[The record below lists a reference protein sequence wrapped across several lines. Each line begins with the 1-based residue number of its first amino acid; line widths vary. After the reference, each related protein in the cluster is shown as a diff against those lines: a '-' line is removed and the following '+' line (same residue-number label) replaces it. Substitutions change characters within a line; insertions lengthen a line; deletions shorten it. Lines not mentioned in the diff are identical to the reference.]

1 MTEKNLKHIS
11 KTLSGWGCNSKAFV
25 KILNPKNKEALQEI
39 IAESKNSSLIAR
51 GLGRSYG
58 DAAQLNNG
66 SVINLD
72 YFQHIYLNKEKGIVN
87 VGGGV
92 SFDYLLKKLI
102 PEGFFLPVS
111 PGTRNVTVGG
121 AIAADVHGKNHHV
134 NGSFGN
140 HVINLLIVD
149 GLGQIQNLST
159 RKDAHKSEKDKFWA
173 TIGGMGLTGIIIE
186 ATFSLISIKTSK
198 ISVDTSKHNDIDS
211 LMEKMVYCDNKF
223 QYSVAWLDTLNKN
236 GRGILTCG
244 NHAIPEQFEKKIEI
258 NNFLEYDPKSIATAP
273 SFIPNGIL
281 NRLTVNAF
289 NEAYFRKAPKLRKQ
303 ELQDI
308 GIFFHPLDGIQKW
321 NRVYGPKGFLQY
333 QFVVPDSSSHLIKES
348 IEKFRKMGIPSFLSV
363 LKRFG
368 EENSAFLSFPKKGW
382 TLAVD
387 IPLSI
392 PMLERTLS
400 ELDIKIAEAGGRIYL
415 AKDSR
420 QSSDIFSLT
429 YPKLNEWK
437 IIQKAMDPKRIF
449 CSDLAIRLNLI

>member
-1 MTEKNLKHIS
+1 MIKNLKTIS
-11 KTLSGWGCNSKAFV
+11 KNVSGWGCNSKALV
-25 KILNPKNKEALQEI
+25 DILNPENTEEIQEI
-39 IAESKNSSLIAR
+39 ISNSEQNSIIVR

-66 SVINLD
+66 YVMNLNSIN
-72 YFQHIYLNKEKGIVN
+72 HIHLNKSKGIVSA
-87 VGGGV
+87 GGGL
-92 SFDYLLKKLI
+92 SFDELLKQII

-121 AIAADVHGKNHHV
+121 AIAADVHGKNHHI

-140 HVINLLIVD
+140 HVINLLIID
-149 GLGQIQNLST
+149 GLGQIKNLSPS
-159 RKDAHKSEKDKFWA
+159 KDANQSEKDAFWA
-173 TIGGMGLTGIIIE
+173 TIGGMGLTGVIIE
-186 ATFSLISIKTSK
+186 ATFSLLPIRTSK
-198 ISVDTSKHNDIDS
+198 ISVDTSRHCDIDS
-211 LMEKMVYCDNKF
+211 LMEEMIVCDKNF

-244 NHAIPEQFEKKIEI
+244 NHANPEEFEDKIEMD
-258 NNFLEYDPKSIATAP
+258 NLLDYSPKSLATAP
-273 SFIPNGIL
+273 TFIPNGML

-289 NEAYFRKAPKLRKQ
+289 NEAYYRKAPKLRKQ

-308 GIFFHPLDGIQKW
+308 ANFFHPLDGIQEW
-321 NRVYGPKGFLQY
+321 NRIYGPKGFLQY
-333 QFVVPDSSSHLIKES
+333 QYVVPDSSAYLIKES
-348 IEKFRKMGIPSFLSV
+348 IEIFRRIGIPSFLTV

-392 PMLERTLS
+392 PKLNRTLF
-400 ELDIKIAEAGGRIYL
+400 ELDIKVAEAGGRIYL

-420 QSSDIFSLT
+420 QSPDIFTST

-437 IIQKAMDPKRIF
+437 TIQKEMDPRRIF
-449 CSDLAIRLNLI
+449 CSDLAKRLKLI

>member
-1 MTEKNLKHIS
+1 MTENLKNIS
-11 KTLSGWGCNSKAFV
+11 KTISGWGRNSKALV
-25 KILNPKNKEALQEI
+25 KIINPKDKKELQDI
-39 IAESKNSSLIAR
+39 ISNSKKNSLIGR

-66 SVINLD
+66 SIINLD
-72 YFQHIYLNKEKGIVN
+72 YFKHIYLNKAQGILN
-87 VGGGV
+87 AGGGV
-92 SFDYLLKKLI
+92 SFGDLLKKII

-140 HVINLLIVD
+140 HIINLLIVD
-149 GLGQIQNLST
+149 GLGQIKSLSPV
-159 RKDAHKSEKDKFWA
+159 KDSNKSEKDEFWA
-173 TIGGMGLTGIIIE
+173 TIGGMGLTGLIIE
-186 ATFSLISIKTSK
+186 ATFSLIPIKTSK
-198 ISVDTSKHNDIDS
+198 ISVDTSRHRDIDS
-211 LMEKMVYCDNKF
+211 LMEEMVVCDRKF
-223 QYSVAWLDTLNKN
+223 QYSVAWLDTLNKK

-244 NHAIPEQFEKKIEI
+244 NHASPDEFKKKIDVD
-258 NNFLEYDPKSIATAP
+258 NLLDYNPKSLATAP
-273 SFIPNGIL
+273 SFIPNGML
-281 NRLTVNAF
+281 NRITVNAF
-289 NEAYFRKAPKLRKQ
+289 NEAYFRKAPKSRKQ

-308 GIFFHPLDGIQKW
+308 SNFFHPLDGIQEW

-333 QFVVPDSSSHLIKES
+333 QFVVPDSSANLIKES
-348 IEKFRKMGIPSFLSV
+348 IEIFRKIGIPSFLSV

-368 EENSAFLSFPKKGW
+368 EENASFLSFPKKGW

-387 IPLSI
+387 IPLSV
-392 PMLERTLS
+392 PKLERTLF

-420 QSSDIFSLT
+420 QSSEIFSLT

-437 IIQKAMDPKRIF
+437 VIQRRMDPKGIF
-449 CSDLAIRLNLI
+449 SSDLAKRLNLI

>member
-1 MTEKNLKHIS
+1 MTKNIKTIS
-11 KTLSGWGCNSKAFV
+11 KSISGWGRNSKALV
-25 KILNPKNKEALQEI
+25 NILNPENMEEIQEI
-39 IAESKNSSLIAR
+39 ISDSEQNSIIVR

-58 DAAQLNNG
+58 DAAQLSNG
-66 SVINLD
+66 YVMNLNSIN
-72 YFQHIYLNKEKGIVN
+72 HIHLNKSKGIVIA
-87 VGGGV
+87 GGGL
-92 SFDYLLKKLI
+92 SFDELLKQII

-140 HVINLLIVD
+140 HVINLLVID
-149 GLGQIQNLST
+149 GLGQIKSLSPQE
-159 RKDAHKSEKDKFWA
+159 DATQSEKDAFWA
-173 TIGGMGLTGIIIE
+173 TIGGMGLTGVIIE
-186 ATFSLISIKTSK
+186 ATFSLLPIRTSK
-198 ISVDTSKHNDIDS
+198 ISVDTSRHGDIDS
-211 LMEKMVYCDNKF
+211 LMDEMIVCDKNF

-244 NHAIPEQFEKKIEI
+244 NHANPEQFANEVEMDSLLDYK
-258 NNFLEYDPKSIATAP
+258 PKSLATAP

-289 NEAYFRKAPKLRKQ
+289 NEAYFRKAPKSRKK

-308 GIFFHPLDGIQKW
+308 ASFFHPLDGIQEW

-333 QFVVPDSSSHLIKES
+333 QFVVPDSASHLIKES
-348 IEKFRKMGIPSFLSV
+348 IEIFRKIGIPSFLSV

-392 PMLERTLS
+392 PELDRTLF
-400 ELDIKIAEAGGRIYL
+400 ELDIKIAESGGRIYL

-420 QSSDIFSLT
+420 QSSDIFSIT
-429 YPKLNEWK
+429 YPNLKKWK
-437 IIQKAMDPKRIF
+437 TIQKSMDPKRIF

>member
-1 MTEKNLKHIS
+1 MTENLKNCS
-11 KTLSGWGCNSKAFV
+11 KTLSGWGRNSKALV
-25 KILNPKNKEALQEI
+25 KILNPKGKEELQDI
-39 IAESKNSSLIAR
+39 ISNSKKNSIIAR

-72 YFQHIYLNKEKGIVN
+72 YFQHVYLNKSKGIVN
-87 VGGGV
+87 AGGGV
-92 SFDYLLKKLI
+92 SFDELLKNII

-121 AIAADVHGKNHHV
+121 AIAADVHGKNHHI

-140 HVINLLIVD
+140 HLINLLIVD
-149 GLGQIQNLST
+149 GLGEINSLSP
-159 RKDAHKSEKDKFWA
+159 RKDADKYEKDKFWA
-173 TIGGMGLTGIIIE
+173 TVGGMGLTGIIIE
-186 ATFSLISIKTSK
+186 ATFSLIPIKTSK
-198 ISVDTSKHNDIDS
+198 ISVDTSRHSDIDS
-211 LMEKMVYCDNKF
+211 LMEEMIICDKKF
-223 QYSVAWLDTLNKN
+223 QYSVAWLDTLNKS

-244 NHAIPEQFEKKIEI
+244 NHASPEQFKEKFEI
-258 NNFLEYDPKSIATAP
+258 DNCLDYNPKSLATAP
-273 SFIPNGIL
+273 SFIPNGML
-281 NRLTVNAF
+281 NRFTVNAF
-289 NEAYFRKAPKLRKQ
+289 NEAYFRKAPKSRKQ

-308 GIFFHPLDGIQKW
+308 ASFFYPLDGIQEW

-333 QFVVPDSSSHLIKES
+333 QFVVPDSSAHLIKES
-348 IEKFRKMGIPSFLSV
+348 IEIFRKIGIPSFLSV

-368 EENSAFLSFPKKGW
+368 QENSAFLSFPKKGW

-392 PMLERTLS
+392 PKLDKTLF

-420 QSSDIFSLT
+420 QSSNIFSLT

-437 IIQKAMDPKRIF
+437 LIQHSMDPNRIY

>member
-1 MTEKNLKHIS
+1 MTKNKKNIS
-11 KTLSGWGCNSKAFV
+11 KTISGWGCNSKALV
-25 KILNPKNKEALQEI
+25 KILNPKDKEELQEI
-39 IAESKNSSLIAR
+39 ISDSKKNSIIAR

-72 YFQHIYLNKEKGIVN
+72 CFQHIYLNKEQGIVN
-87 VGGGV
+87 AGGGV
-92 SFDYLLKKLI
+92 SFDNLLKKII
-102 PEGFFLPVS
+102 PHGFFLPVS

-140 HVINLLIVD
+140 HVINLLIID
-149 GLGQIQNLST
+149 GLGQIKSLSP
-159 RKDAHKSEKDKFWA
+159 RKDANKSEKDKFWA
-173 TIGGMGLTGIIIE
+173 TIGGMGLTGVIIE
-186 ATFSLISIKTSK
+186 ATFSLIPIRTSK
-198 ISVDTSKHNDIDS
+198 ISVDTSRHRDIDS
-211 LMEKMVYCDNKF
+211 LMEKMIICDNKF
-223 QYSVAWLDTLNKN
+223 QYSVAWLDTLNKR

-244 NHAIPEQFEKKIEI
+244 NHARPEELKKKVDIDSL
-258 NNFLEYDPKSIATAP
+258 LEYNPKSIATAP

-289 NEAYFRKAPKLRKQ
+289 NEAYYRKAPESRKQ
-303 ELQDI
+303 ELQDLAS
-308 GIFFHPLDGIQKW
+308 FFHPLDGIQEW

-333 QFVVPDSSSHLIKES
+333 QFVVPDCSSHLIKES
-348 IEKFRKMGIPSFLSV
+348 IEKFRKIGIPSFLSV

-368 EENSAFLSFPKKGW
+368 EENSSFLSFPKKGW

-392 PMLERTLS
+392 TELDRTLF
-400 ELDIKIAEAGGRIYL
+400 ELDMKIAEAGGRIYL

-437 IIQKAMDPKRIF
+437 TIQTEMDPKKIF
-449 CSDLAIRLNLI
+449 CSDLAKRLNLI